1 MFLLSLVSLIVL
13 QFHLSLVVSIFR
25 ISIQCF
31 TRHKKFQR
39 TFRVGKIRIFFQ
51 RQEKSKTSLCF
62 LTCHSFMIV
71 TNNFVVRCDGVAT
84 FLRSVQSVHT
94 MIPVSPGQCPC
105 NFRTSAYLTIRIFWK
120 MSDLIVFTTC
130 SAEASST
137 SANFSSSVRST
148 SAIFE
153 VAQIRS
159 FFCSSW
165 ANLGGVRFRP
175 FEIGGTLG
183 PPGTEKVGG
192 RRVGAQHLSLRF
204 LPPHFALCFSVPG
217 SRTTEIVRFGFSGN
231 PNGTR
236 RLQERHLWREDTKKS
251 EHGQSKEGRSSAARS
266 RGGEVQGKAQK
277 STTPRALTHAQ
288 KPAPTHAQKPA
299 PTPIRLRPI
308 WFGQPCFFDFGPFRS
323 PILVFDFGQLV
334 EVEIGRSRNWSKSS
348 TLCVGWWSR

>member
-1 MFLLSLVSLIVL
+1 
-13 QFHLSLVVSIFR
+13 
-25 ISIQCF
+25 
-31 TRHKKFQR
+31 
-39 TFRVGKIRIFFQ
+39 
-51 RQEKSKTSLCF
+51 
-62 LTCHSFMIV
+62 MIV

-137 SANFSSSVRST
+137 SANFSSSVQST

-192 RRVGAQHLSLRF
+192 PKGGVPNIYRFVFFRHILPFVSLF
-204 LPPHFALCFSVPG
+204 AVQGPPKLCVWASLG
-217 SRTTEIVRFGFSGN
+217 TQTE
-231 PNGTR
+231 
-236 RLQERHLWREDTKKS
+236 REDHKNDICGGRTQKRANIGSPRK
-251 EHGQSKEGRSSAARS
+251 GGPVQRGPGEGRSK
-266 RGGEVQGKAQK
+266 GKPRNQQHHVH
-277 STTPRALTHAQ
+277 SHTPRNQH
-288 KPAPTHAQKPA
+288 PP
-299 PTPIRLRPI
+299 
-308 WFGQPCFFDFGPFRS
+308 
-323 PILVFDFGQLV
+323 
-334 EVEIGRSRNWSKSS
+334 
-348 TLCVGWWSR
+348 